1 MKQKIKD
8 NLETII
14 ISLLLTLFLIF
25 AIVFTYSFFEMLN
38 DHRCYNLP
46 PQDFFKDP
54 KCEKYWTYRVNK

>member
-8 NLETII
+8 NIETII
-14 ISLLLTLFLIF
+14 ISLLLTLFIIF
-25 AIVFTYSFFEMLN
+25 AIAFTYSFLEMLN

-46 PQDFFKDP
+46 PQEFFNDP